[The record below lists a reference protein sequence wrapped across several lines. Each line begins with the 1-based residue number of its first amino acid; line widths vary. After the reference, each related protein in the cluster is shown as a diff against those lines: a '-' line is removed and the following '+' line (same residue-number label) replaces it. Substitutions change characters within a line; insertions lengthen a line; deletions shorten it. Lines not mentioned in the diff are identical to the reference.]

1 LQQELFLLL
10 PLELLVHGL
19 LALQEVRI
27 DVDRGLWLR
36 WRLEGL
42 ERHLKG
48 QLMRSLTLQMEIG
61 IDVHLPRHGRLS
73 LVGAQMGQHVV
84 TSLGYLANEYFCL
97 FLVISQN

>member
-36 WRLEGL
+36 WRLEG
-42 ERHLKG
+42 HLKG